1 MKEKD
6 LLPGT
11 IYPALGTLLFF
22 LPERYREKL
31 CCVTPLAEK
40 VTCSCSSPS
49 SNTPTSSSTPPR
61 RRRRRTPLMF
71 CAFQPRQPADEPP
84 YQSGKKDGNGT
95 AHYSKEATIVE
106 DKEAESSRQTEDE
119 SESESRAPLPSC
131 QLVAHS
137 VQETSL

>member
-11 IYPALGTLLFF
+11 VYPVLGTLLFF

-40 VTCSCSSPS
+40 VTSTSSA
-49 SNTPTSSSTPPR
+49 TSSSTSSSTATLPDPR
-61 RRRRRTPLMF
+61 DFLL
-71 CAFQPRQPADEPP
+71 CVFQPRQPADEPP
-84 YQSGKKDGNGT
+84 YQSGKKDGNGA
-95 AHYSKEATIVE
+95 AHHSKEDTIVE
-106 DKEAESSRQTEDE
+106 DKEMESSRQTEEEDE
-119 SESESRAPLPSC
+119 SEAESRAPLPSC